1 MPEKPVVL
9 TLNQEQQF
17 VLFAQVLTFMFSLAY
32 HPAPQSGET
41 IERLKDVAYEVRPWR
56 GDAQASLEMSLSS
69 ETIGVL
75 KHMIG
80 TLETLHVQWPQHK
93 DSLLAL
99 QHLKICRTL
108 IEEAEQQAKS
118 EIGSE

>member
-1 MPEKPVVL
+1 MLEKSVVL

-17 VLFAQVLTFMFSLAY
+17 ALFAQVLTYMFRLAY
-32 HPAPQSGET
+32 HPAPQSRET

-56 GDAQASLEMSLSS
+56 EGAQASLEMSLSP
-69 ETIGVL
+69 EVVGVL
-75 KHMIG
+75 KHMID
-80 TLETLHVQWPQHK
+80 TLQALYVQWAQQK
-93 DSLLAL
+93 DSLVAL

-118 EIGSE
+118 ELGSE